1 MREHHTWVRFPSP
14 PPLFKLL
21 SFNYNYINKKNIPRY
36 RTNNDIKSPKVV
48 LIDESGESLGT
59 ISLSEALSKAAEV
72 ELDLVEVSPLANP
85 PVCKIIDYNQFR
97 YKEQQKLKAQ
107 AKATSKIVV
116 KGVKLSPNIGKHDIE
131 TKLKQST
138 KFFEKG
144 YKIRI
149 ELQLKG
155 RELNYQTLAKEVI
168 NNFINSLNIDK
179 DKKNVIIED
188 PIKFKNNKFT
198 CIVSY
203 KK

>member
-1 MREHHTWVRFPSP
+1 VRFPSP
-14 PPLFKLL
+14 PP
-21 SFNYNYINKKNIPRY
+21 FNFNLNILNKSNLPRY
-36 RTNNDIKSPKVV
+36 KTNNEIRNPNVI
-48 LIDESGESLGT
+48 LINENGENLG
-59 ISLSEALSKAAEV
+59 IIPLSEALLAAQNA

-107 AKATSKIVV
+107 QKATSKIII

-131 TKLKQST
+131 TKLKQSQ

-149 ELQLKG
+149 ELQLRG
-155 RELNYQTLAKEVI
+155 RELNYMNLAREVI
-168 NNFINSLNIDK
+168 NNFINDLNIDK
-179 DKKNVIIED
+179 EKKNVIIED
-188 PIKFKNNKFT
+188 PLKFKNNKFS
-198 CIVSY
+198 CIISF